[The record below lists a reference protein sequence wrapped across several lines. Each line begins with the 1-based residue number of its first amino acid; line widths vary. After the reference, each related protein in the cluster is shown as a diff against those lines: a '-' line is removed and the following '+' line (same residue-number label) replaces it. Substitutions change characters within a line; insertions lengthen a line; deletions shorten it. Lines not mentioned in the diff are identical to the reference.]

1 VRKLKAA
8 NPAITYVLDPV
19 MGDDGRIYVSQ
30 AVIPIYKNLLTQAT
44 CTTPN
49 YFEAELLTDVK
60 IVDAA
65 SLRLALSLFHQR
77 YGIPHVIISA
87 VALPLEQI
95 RSLGLSTDGS
105 DEDAKWLVCAGSSQT
120 SSGSSVA
127 FGLAFPQLA
136 EHYEGVG
143 DVFSSLVTAH
153 FDSPEGSADSVSPLA
168 HTAELAIGS
177 LQGIL
182 LRTRENALRV
192 ANNEASIV
200 VPRSGETGEERVRR
214 LRTVE
219 LRLIQSAPDILH
231 PNIRH
236 RAHAI

>member
-1 VRKLKAA
+1 
-8 NPAITYVLDPV
+8 
-19 MGDDGRIYVSQ
+19 M
-30 AVIPIYKNLLTQAT
+30 IPIYKNLLTQAT

-143 DVFSSLVTAH
+143 ALLLSARVAPSSSPSTGWRCFLVSRH
-153 FDSPEGSADSVSPLA
+153 SPLRLA
-168 HTAELAIGS
+168 RRLRRLCVAIGS
-177 LQGIL
+177 HG
-182 LRTRENALRV
+182 
-192 ANNEASIV
+192 
-200 VPRSGETGEERVRR
+200 
-214 LRTVE
+214 
-219 LRLIQSAPDILH
+219 
-231 PNIRH
+231 
-236 RAHAI
+236 